1 MEDVKIRL
9 EAIEGA
15 IEHLKTLEQTP
26 EMKDEMVRLEKLAYK
41 LRKKLPESEKAWD
54 KVVAA
59 RKLERPRGNFYIET
73 IMTDFIECHGDRAF
87 RDDPAIIGGIGKIGD
102 HTVTIIV
109 QGKGNTS
116 KENMARNFGMP
127 HPEGYRKALRLM
139 KQAEK
144 FNRPVICLIDTP
156 GAYCG
161 LGAEERGQG
170 EAIARNL
177 LEMARLRVPIVA
189 GIIGEGGSGGA
200 LALAVADKV
209 FMQENTIYSIL
220 SPEGF
225 ASILWKD
232 AARAKEAAEKMK
244 ITASDLLEQSIID
257 DIILEPVGGAHQDPI
272 AAADA
277 LKQYLIAQL
286 TELKAQSEE
295 ERLDSRYER
304 FRKFGVV
311 ME

>member
-1 MEDVKIRL
+1 MEDLKMRL
-9 EAIEGA
+9 EAIESA
-15 IEHLKTLEQTP
+15 MTHLKTLEQTP
-26 EMKDEMVRLEKLAYK
+26 EILDEMTRLEKATSK
-41 LRKKLPESEKAWD
+41 LRKKLPEEEKAWD

-59 RKLERPRGNFYIET
+59 RKLERPRGCFYIEALT
-73 IMTDFIECHGDRAF
+73 TDFIECHGDRSF
-87 RDDPAIIGGIGKIGD
+87 RDDPAIIGGIGKIGE
-102 HTVTIIV
+102 HTVTLIV

-144 FNRPVICLIDTP
+144 FNRPVVCLVDTP

-177 LEMARLRVPIVA
+177 MEMARLKVPIIS

-244 ITASDLLEQSIID
+244 ITAPELLAYGIID
-257 DIILEPVGGAHQDPI
+257 DMILEPLGGADKDPA

-277 LKQYLIAQL
+277 LKHYLIAQL
-286 TELKAQSEE
+286 TELKKQSEE
-295 ERLDSRYER
+295 ERLNSRYER
-304 FRKFGVV
+304 FRKFGVIV
-311 ME
+311 E

>member
-1 MEDVKIRL
+1 MEDIKIRL
-9 EAIEGA
+9 EAIEDA
-15 IEHLKTLEQTP
+15 IEHLGTLEQTP
-26 EMKDEMVRLEKLAYK
+26 EMIEEKGRLEKFAQK
-41 LRKKLPESEKAWD
+41 LRKKLPESEKAWE
-54 KVVAA
+54 KVLAA
-59 RKLERPRGNFYIET
+59 RKLERPRGKFYIDT
-73 IMTDFIECHGDRAF
+73 IVTDFIECHGDRSF
-87 RDDPAIIGGIGKIGD
+87 RDDPAVIGGIGKIGE

-109 QGKGNTS
+109 QGKGNTA
-116 KENMARNFGMP
+116 KENMVRNFGMP

-144 FNRPVICLIDTP
+144 FNRPIVCLIDTP

-177 LEMARLRVPIVA
+177 MEMARLKVPIIA

-200 LALAVADKV
+200 LALAIADKV

-232 AARAKEAAEKMK
+232 AGRAKEAAERMK
-244 ITASDLLEQSIID
+244 ITASQLLAQGIID
-257 DIILEPVGGAHQDPI
+257 DIILEPIGGAHQDPI

-277 LKQYLIAQL
+277 LRQYLIAQL
-286 TELKAQSEE
+286 AELISEDE
-295 ERLDSRYER
+295 KERLNNRYER
-304 FRKFGVV
+304 FRKFGVTT
-311 ME
+311 E

>member
-1 MEDVKIRL
+1 MEDIKIRL
-9 EAIEGA
+9 EAIEDA
-15 IEHLKTLEQTP
+15 IEHLGTLEQTP
-26 EMKDEMVRLEKLAYK
+26 EMIEEKGRLEKFAQK
-41 LRKKLPESEKAWD
+41 LRKKLPESEKAWE
-54 KVVAA
+54 KVLAA
-59 RKLERPRGNFYIET
+59 RKLERPRGKFYIET
-73 IMTDFIECHGDRAF
+73 IVTDFIECHGDRSF
-87 RDDPAIIGGIGKIGD
+87 RDDPAVIGGIGKIGE

-109 QGKGNTS
+109 QGKGNTA

-144 FNRPVICLIDTP
+144 FNRPIICLIDTP

-177 LEMARLRVPIVA
+177 MEMARLKVPIIA

-200 LALAVADKV
+200 LALAIADKV

-232 AARAKEAAEKMK
+232 AGRAKEAAERMK
-244 ITASDLLEQSIID
+244 ITASQLLVQGIID
-257 DIILEPVGGAHQDPI
+257 DIILEPIGGAHQDPI

-277 LKQYLIAQL
+277 LRQYLIVQL
-286 TELKAQSEE
+286 TELKRENEE
-295 ERLDSRYER
+295 ERLNNRYER
-304 FRKFGVV
+304 FRKFGVIT
-311 ME
+311 E

>member
-1 MEDVKIRL
+1 
-9 EAIEGA
+9 
-15 IEHLKTLEQTP
+15 
-26 EMKDEMVRLEKLAYK
+26 
-41 LRKKLPESEKAWD
+41 
-54 KVVAA
+54 
-59 RKLERPRGNFYIET
+59 
-73 IMTDFIECHGDRAF
+73 
-87 RDDPAIIGGIGKIGD
+87 
-102 HTVTIIV
+102 
-109 QGKGNTS
+109 
-116 KENMARNFGMP
+116 
-127 HPEGYRKALRLM
+127 
-139 KQAEK
+139 
-144 FNRPVICLIDTP
+144 
-156 GAYCG
+156 
-161 LGAEERGQG
+161 
-170 EAIARNL
+170 
-177 LEMARLRVPIVA
+177 MARLRVPIVA